1 MGRILFKLGK
11 IAAGTLL
18 MAMAVNFVYE
28 PMRMVT
34 GGISGLAIAVKEITG
49 GVVPGGVPVWLTNFA
64 LNMPI
69 FLWGYFIFGR
79 KYLGYTL
86 MANLCFT
93 FFLFILPVVE
103 IANRDFFLAAL
114 YGGVFTGVGL
124 GLVFTTGYSTGG
136 TDLLGSILHH
146 YVENVSVAT
155 FLFIGDALII
165 LSGVVTFGITQSAY
179 AVFAVYLSSR
189 IMDSMMS
196 GLKEGKQVWIISEE
210 YQNISKEIMG
220 HLERGVTCLQAKG
233 MYSGRDKHVLLC
245 VTGKREIVRLV
256 KIVRQ
261 IDSSAFVII
270 QSSREV
276 MGEGFGK
283 IE

>member
-1 MGRILFKLGK
+1 MGQILWKLGK

-34 GGISGLAIAVKEITG
+34 GGISGLAIAVKELTDDMI
-49 GVVPGGVPVWLTNFA
+49 PGGVPVWFANFA
-64 LNMPI
+64 FNMPI

-86 MANLCFT
+86 MANLFFT

-114 YGGVFTGVGL
+114 YGGVLTGVGL

-146 YVENVSVAT
+146 YVENVPVAT

-165 LSGVVTFGITQSAY
+165 LSGAVIFGITQSAY
-179 AVFAVYLSSR
+179 AVFAVFLSSR
-189 IMDSMMS
+189 IMDNMMS
-196 GLKEGKQVWIISEE
+196 GLKEGKQVWIISEK
-210 YQNISKEIMG
+210 YQDIGKEIMG
-220 HLERGVTCLQAKG
+220 RLERGVTCIEAKG
-233 MYSGRDKHVLLC
+233 MYSGGEKHVLMC

-256 KIVRQ
+256 KIVRR

-270 QSSREV
+270 QNSREV

>member
-1 MGRILFKLGK
+1 
-11 IAAGTLL
+11 
-18 MAMAVNFVYE
+18 
-28 PMRMVT
+28 MVT
-34 GGISGLAIAVKEITG
+34 GGLSGLAIAVKELTG
-49 GVVPGGVPVWLTNFA
+49 SIFPGGFPVWLTNFV
-64 LNMPI
+64 LNLPI

-79 KYLGYTL
+79 RYLGYTL
-86 MANLCFT
+86 VANLLFT

-103 IANRDFFLAAL
+103 IANQDFFLSAL
-114 YGGVFTGVGL
+114 YGGVLTGVGL
-124 GLVFTTGYSTGG
+124 GFVFTTGYSTGG

-165 LSGVVTFGITQSAY
+165 LSGAVIFGITQSAY

-189 IMDSMMS
+189 IMDNMMS
-196 GLKEGKQVWIISEE
+196 GLKEGKQVWIISEK
-210 YQNISKEIMG
+210 YVDISREIMG
-220 HLERGVTCLQAKG
+220 RMDRGVTCLDAKG
-233 MYSGRDKHVLLC
+233 MYSGKEKHVLLC
-245 VTGKREIVRLV
+245 VTGKREIVHLV
-256 KIVRQ
+256 KIVRR

-270 QSSREV
+270 QNSREV